1 VESIAVLIFFAVLGA
16 YICAKARVAAG
27 SVVFA
32 LIALVLFIGTP
43 LGSGLPQVVSDFL
56 SAFDR
61 AASPVLVD
69 QPGDGV
75 PAQDDPSGTTEA
87 VG

>member
-1 VESIAVLIFFAVLGA
+1 MESIAVLIFFAVLGA

-43 LGSGLPQVVSDFL
+43 PGAGLPQVVSDFL
-56 SAFDR
+56 GAFDR

-69 QPGDGV
+69 QPGDAEQ
-75 PAQDDPSGTTEA
+75 AQDESTEA